1 MSEKKSFVT
10 PLELRK
16 QLLIAES
23 ELNRVRLL
31 QEWQTMGDG
40 LYHLADQA
48 RSLNNMASSTM
59 SLVSGLA
66 SLTSGEPAPTGS
78 KISWFKKAI
87 SGARLASTIWLL
99 FRSRSSNP
107 QAK

>member
-10 PLELRK
+10 PLALRK

-48 RSLNNMASSTM
+48 RSFNTMATSTM

-66 SLTSGEPAPTGS
+66 ALTGGEPAPTGS
-78 KISWFKKAI
+78 KVSWFKRAI

-99 FRSRSSNP
+99 FRSRGSHP
-107 QAK
+107 KEK